1 MPGTQPGTIQG
12 NQGEHQVVQGIHLHA
27 EAGDNMAK
35 QKQFPRPEQHR
46 SLQYPGD
53 WDNHK
58 NEYGPCGYA

>member
-1 MPGTQPGTIQG
+1 MPGTQQGTIQG
-12 NQGEHQVVQGIHLHA
+12 NQGEHQVMQGIHLHA

-53 WDNHK
+53 
-58 NEYGPCGYA
+58 